1 MSNQTIS
8 ITVQYV
14 GVDDFKEDVHGD
26 PVFQAIKLKALD
38 KFELEK
44 SAADKYVLQ
53 FNGADL
59 LDTAHVS
66 SLNLPSF
73 TLVLMRKK
81 EPEKG

>member
-1 MSNQTIS
+1 MSNKTIS

-14 GVDDFKEDVHGD
+14 GADDFVEDVHGD
-26 PVFQAIKLKALD
+26 PVFKVVKLKALD

-44 SAADKYVLQ
+44 SAADMYVLQ
-53 FNGADL
+53 YGGTDVS
-59 LDTAHVS
+59 DTAHVS
-66 SLNLPSF
+66 SLGLPSF